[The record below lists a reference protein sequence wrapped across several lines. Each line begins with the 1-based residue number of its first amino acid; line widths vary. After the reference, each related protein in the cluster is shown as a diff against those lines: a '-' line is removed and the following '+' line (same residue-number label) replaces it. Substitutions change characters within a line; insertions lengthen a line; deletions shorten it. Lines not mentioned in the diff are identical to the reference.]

1 MFDQMPDRIVGD
13 DARRTRD
20 GDIDLDR
27 VVWDP
32 DYRRKVLDALNRRSR
47 VRTPD
52 RQERAPVA
60 PKRERETPT
69 VG

>member
-1 MFDQMPDRIVGD
+1 MPDRIVGD

-32 DYRRKVLDALNRRSR
+32 DYRRKVLDELNRRSR
-47 VRTPD
+47 MLTPD
-52 RQERAPVA
+52 RSERAPAA
-60 PKRERETPT
+60 PKREREKPT